1 MGRRRSY
8 KPPRHPKTGFKT
20 DLLIFCFAAVV
31 LDFLFGVPDKA
42 KQFAEDGLNAA
53 VRNAVRTEV
62 TAGARMPREAQESP
76 RCRLLLRQQRAD
88 KVRGRPVG
96 ADARYSLS
104 IRAGAS
110 VVFGCY
116 SPCNRGRRW
125 TWRLGR
131 HG

>member
-1 MGRRRSY
+1 MERRRSY

-62 TAGARMPREAQESP
+62 TAGAKNAQGGAGIAMM
-76 RCRLLLRQQRAD
+76 QAAAAAAA
-88 KVRGRPVG
+88 GR
-96 ADARYSLS
+96 
-104 IRAGAS
+104 
-110 VVFGCY
+110 
-116 SPCNRGRRW
+116 
-125 TWRLGR
+125 
-131 HG
+131 